1 MKTSEQ
7 IDKIAPAFL
16 LAQKAIKFAVKD
28 AQNPHLK
35 NRYADLPSVI
45 DAVKQALNDS
55 GIAII
60 QTAGDLIEGKMVLST
75 VLMHESGQWFRSD
88 TTMPLTK
95 QDAQGYGSAVTY
107 ARRYAL
113 SAMTGLYQDDDDG
126 ERQNNAKEIEQQL
139 ERNSDVYKEAVEELL
154 KLYNGSKSQGAVQT
168 WLNSKPPL
176 KEITFKVKEAKEAR
190 AKKEVQNATI
200 QS

>member
-88 TTMPLTK
+88 TTMPLAK

-126 ERQNNAKEIEQQL
+126 NAASNVGQPRQNLNQEAFNA
-139 ERNSDVYKEAVEELL
+139 VAMELL
-154 KLYNGSKSQGAVQT
+154 GLVKGHPKEQGFVD
-168 WLNSKPPL
+168 WVNSKPTIDDM
-176 KEITFKVKEAKEAR
+176 KKQIKQIQAAKSKQGE
-190 AKKEVQNATI
+190 
-200 QS
+200 

>member
-1 MKTSEQ
+1 MRTSEQ
-7 IDKIAPAFL
+7 IDKISPAFL
-16 LAQKAIKFAVKD
+16 TAQKAIKFAVKD

-45 DAVKQALNDS
+45 DAVKQALNES

-60 QTAGDLIEGKMVLST
+60 QTAGDLVDGKMVLST

-126 ERQNNAKEIEQQL
+126 NAASNVGQPRQNLNQEAFNA
-139 ERNSDVYKEAVEELL
+139 VAMELL
-154 KLYNGSKSQGAVQT
+154 GLVKGHPKEQGFID
-168 WLNSKPPL
+168 WINSKPT
-176 KEITFKVKEAKEAR
+176 IDDM
-190 AKKEVQNATI
+190 KKQIKQI
-200 QS
+200 QSAKAKQGE